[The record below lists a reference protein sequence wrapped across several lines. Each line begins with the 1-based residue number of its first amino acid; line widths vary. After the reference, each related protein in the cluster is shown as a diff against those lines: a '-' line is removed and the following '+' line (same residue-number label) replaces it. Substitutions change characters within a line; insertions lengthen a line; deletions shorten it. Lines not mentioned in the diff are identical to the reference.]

1 MKVTIKIKIS
11 FHSILPKENAK
22 FAWNKN
28 DEQLDHDYWVIYRF
42 KGIFGGLLLRMP
54 RSVEEE
60 TEKTEKCPQWKVK
73 NVANFLFALF
83 SCCEFLLRKKD
94 MLWFPSTWSHI
105 SLQNK
110 KITNTH
116 TEPKLSFFV
125 I

>member
-28 DEQLDHDYWVIYRF
+28 DKQLDHDYWVIYRF

-54 RSVEEE
+54 TSVEEE
-60 TEKTEKCPQWKVK
+60 KRKDREVSTVKSKKCC
-73 NVANFLFALF
+73 NFLFALF